1 MKPLVAKRIELT
13 KLVQSV
19 LGVTVLL
26 LCLSPAACRVR
37 RGGDAARHA
46 FATGSAEALD
56 GPWRN
61 RVCCPPSGGVLCV
74 VEACLWPFSVAKAR
88 TLRLCG
94 GSVMCVR
101 VMR

>member
-1 MKPLVAKRIELT
+1 MAKRIELT

-26 LCLSPAACRVR
+26 LCLGSAVCRVR
-37 RGGDAARHA
+37 RGGDAALHA

-56 GPWRN
+56 GPWRSCG
-61 RVCCPPSGGVLCV
+61 CCPPSGGVLSV
-74 VEACLWPFSVAKAR
+74 MEACLWPFSVAKAR

-101 VMR
+101 AMR